1 MKQKIKKDFEKKIQ
15 IGAGQQEKEQQE
27 SIFLKKTD
35 LLSQDVMMKLKIGFK
50 AILYNFD
57 YIPK

>member
-27 SIFLKKTD
+27 QVFLQKKTD
-35 LLSQDVMMKLKIGFK
+35 LLSQDEMMKLKIGFK
-50 AILYNFD
+50 AILYT
-57 YIPK
+57 I

>member
-27 SIFLKKTD
+27 QLFLQKKTD
-35 LLSQDVMMKLKIGFK
+35 LLSQDEMMKLKIGFK
-50 AILYNFD
+50 AILYTALL
-57 YIPK
+57 I